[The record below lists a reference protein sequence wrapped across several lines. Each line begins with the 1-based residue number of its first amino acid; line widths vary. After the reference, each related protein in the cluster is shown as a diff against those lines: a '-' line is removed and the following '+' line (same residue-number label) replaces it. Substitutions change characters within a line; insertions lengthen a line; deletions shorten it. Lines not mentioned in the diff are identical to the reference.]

1 MKRLAVLALV
11 LVLPAVPAAA
21 GSCDTVLDDALR
33 AIVMTRAD
41 LQFRSDYADAPDSFR
56 LSVVDSLFARPL
68 DTEAYVRGV
77 AEEFAALGSLESLVI
92 ESARELDVELPPI
105 PPGGDGPG
113 SAEPKA
119 PGAEVLDV
127 LLPAVRLA
135 SEEMDLAFANIS
147 AAERRFIAENAPIL
161 LEEKEFAPEKPIEVK
176 DRETKE
182 QEEKGAMVLEIAGRV
197 RERHIARAGQILARA
212 VDVALPLIESLAES
226 LPAPPAPAGRKLPAG
241 IATGDVWDAVETEI
255 GTVVIGGPGPTVY
268 SGTCAVI
275 IDLGG
280 DDLYLAP
287 VGGGGPMLPAA
298 ILIDVSGDDRYEGG
312 RGSLGAGFM
321 GVGVLAD
328 LDGDDSYSAGSFS
341 IASGLFGVGLLL
353 DKAGNDTYAGDTC
366 VEGSG
371 AFGIGLLVDEK
382 GNDSYHGAL
391 FCQAFG
397 FVKGL
402 GLLYDAA
409 GNDIYFAG
417 GKYTDEIRYFDHYL
431 SLSQGFGFGWRPDA
445 SGGIGVLADEGGND
459 VYVSDIFGQGS
470 SYWFAVGGLVDF
482 AGNDQYVSYQYAQG
496 AATHIT
502 MAALVELAGNDNY
515 VSNGVSQGCGHDL
528 AIGILHDLAGDDN
541 YTCQGL
547 SQAAGNANGIGVLFD
562 DSGNDSY
569 MVRDQVNTQGYGD
582 LRRDYGSVGIFLDC
596 GGRDSYSGRG
606 KDNTWWTAS
615 SYGIGVDTEPQEA
628 QQ

>member
-1 MKRLAVLALV
+1 MRRLAVLTLMLALR
-11 LVLPAVPAAA
+11 AAPAAA
-21 GSCDTVLDDALR
+21 GSCDAVLDDALR

-41 LQFRSDYADAPDSFR
+41 LGFRSDYADAPDSFR

-68 DTEAYVRGV
+68 DTELYVRRV
-77 AEEFAALGSLESLVI
+77 AEEFAALGSLESMVI
-92 ESARELDVELPPI
+92 EGARELDIELSPI
-105 PPGGDGPG
+105 AQGGEPEP
-113 SAEPKA
+113 AEPKA

-135 SEEMDLAFANIS
+135 AAEMELAFANIT
-147 AAERRFIAENAPIL
+147 ADERRFLAENAPVL
-161 LEEKEFAPEKPIEVK
+161 LEEKGFAPEKPIEVK
-176 DRETKE
+176 DRETRE

-212 VDVALPLIESLAES
+212 VDLAIPLVESLAEA
-226 LPAPPAPAGRKLPAG
+226 PAAAPAPADRRLPAG
-241 IATGDVWDAVETEI
+241 IATGDVWDAIETEV

-268 SGTCAVI
+268 TGTCAVI

-280 DDLYLAP
+280 DDTYLAP
-287 VGGGGPMLPAA
+287 VAGAGPALPAA
-298 ILIDVSGDDRYEGG
+298 ILIDVSGDDTYVGG

-328 LDGDDSYSAGSFS
+328 LQGDDSYSAGSFS

-353 DKAGNDTYAGDTC
+353 DRAGNDTYAGDTC

-371 AFGIGLLVDEK
+371 AFGIGVLVDEG
-382 GNDSYHGAL
+382 GNDSYRGAL

-397 FVKGL
+397 FVKGF
-402 GLLYDAA
+402 GVLYDAD
-409 GNDIYFAG
+409 GNDLYFAG

-445 SGGIGVLADEGGND
+445 SGGIGILADEGGND
-459 VYVSDIFGQGS
+459 VYVSDIFGQGA

-482 AGNDQYVSYQYAQG
+482 AGNDNYVSYQYAQG

-502 MAALVELAGNDNY
+502 MAALVDLAGNDNY
-515 VSNGVSQGCGHDL
+515 VSKGVSQGCGHDL
-528 AIGILHDLAGDDN
+528 AVGILHDFAGDDS
-541 YTCQGL
+541 YTCHDL
-547 SQAAGNANGIGVLFD
+547 SQGAGNANGIGVLFD

-569 MVRDQVNTQGYGD
+569 VVRDPVNTQGYGN
-582 LRRDYGSVGIFLDC
+582 LRRDYGSIGIFLDC

-606 KDNTWWTAS
+606 RDNTWWSAS
-615 SYGIGVDTEPQEA
+615 DYGIGVDTESGGA
-628 QQ
+628 QP

>member
-1 MKRLAVLALV
+1 MRCPAVITFV
-11 LVLPAVPAAA
+11 LVLSAAPAAA
-21 GSCDTVLDDALR
+21 GPRDAVLDDALR

-56 LSVVDSLFARPL
+56 LSAVDSLFARPL

-92 ESARELDVELPPI
+92 ESARELDVVLPPI
-105 PPGGDGPG
+105 PPGGDPE
-113 SAEPKA
+113 SVESLSPWAEA
-119 PGAEVLDV
+119 LDV

-135 SEEMDLAFANIS
+135 AEEMDLAFADIS
-147 AAERRFIAENAPIL
+147 ADERQFIAGNAAIL
-161 LEEKEFAPEKPIEVK
+161 LEEREFAPEKPIDVK
-176 DRETKE
+176 DRETRE
-182 QEEKGAMVLEIAGRV
+182 QEEKGAMLLEIAGRV
-197 RERHIARAGQILARA
+197 RERHIARAGQIVARA
-212 VDVALPLIESLAES
+212 VDLALPLLESLAGS
-226 LPAPPAPAGRKLPAG
+226 APAPPAPAGRKLPAG

-255 GTVVIGGPGPTVY
+255 GTVVIGGPGPTEY
-268 SGTCAVI
+268 RGTCAVI

-280 DDLYLAP
+280 DDTYLAP
-287 VGGGGPMLPAA
+287 VGGAGPSLPAA
-298 ILIDVSGDDRYEGG
+298 VLIDVSGDDEYAGG

-328 LDGDDSYSAGSFS
+328 LDGDDSYRAGSFS
-341 IASGLFGVGLLL
+341 IASGLFGVGILL
-353 DKAGNDTYAGDTC
+353 DKAGNDTYSGDTC

-371 AFGIGLLVDEK
+371 AFGIGVLVDER

-397 FVKGL
+397 FVKGF

-409 GNDIYFAG
+409 GNDLYFAG

-445 SGGIGVLADEGGND
+445 SGGIGILTDEGGND
-459 VYVSDIFGQGS
+459 VYVSDIFGQGA

-482 AGNDQYVSYQYAQG
+482 SGNDSYVSYQYAQG

-502 MAALVELAGNDNY
+502 MAALVDIGGNDNY
-515 VSNGVSQGCGHDL
+515 VSKGVSQGCGHDL
-528 AIGILHDLAGDDN
+528 AVGILHDLAGDDN
-541 YTCQGL
+541 YACHDL
-547 SQAAGNANGIGVLFD
+547 SQAAGNANGIGVLLD

-569 MVRDQVNTQGYGD
+569 TTRNPENTQGYGN

-606 KDNTWWTAS
+606 GDNTWWRAS
-615 SYGIGVDTEPQEA
+615 DYGIGVDTESGEA